1 MDINTDHQSSF
12 PDLLCMFPLLLFLW
26 SVAIPTCLLINLTN
40 SEYAKLN
47 VKYYRDNP
55 RLRLIYISS
64 ERIYLLLA
72 NIYLRES
79 VTAFHAN
86 PVRVQA
92 SSKLGF
98 HFYGGCLISVIY
110 TLGYRASGGYSSRLF
125 LEGFVL
131 QF

>member
-1 MDINTDHQSSF
+1 
-12 PDLLCMFPLLLFLW
+12 MFPLLLFLW
-26 SVAIPTCLLINLTN
+26 SVAIPTSLLINLTN

-55 RLRLIYISS
+55 RLRLIYLSS
-64 ERIYLLLA
+64 ERMYLLLA

-79 VTAFHAN
+79 VTAFHTN
-86 PVRVQA
+86 LVREQA
-92 SSKLGF
+92 SSKLDF

-110 TLGYRASGGYSSRLF
+110 TLGYRASRGYTSPLF